1 MFFFAHLIY
10 IPTQCNIETEDILQQ
25 EYFNSTWQL
34 EGNDDYATVD
44 TNVVLSK
51 DTQNHKFCV
60 SDEWA
65 TSDQSEIVTIYQ
77 NLFYSNIGLVS
88 LLLFISA
95 IKFFR
100 KFFFKNYQV
109 RLKGNTW
116 RNRMNMIH
124 HSPCAYLDCT
134 SNSFILFSIYL

>member
-1 MFFFAHLIY
+1 MFFFEHLIY

-25 EYFNSTWQL
+25 EYFNTTWQL

-51 DTQNHKFCV
+51 DTQNHKFCK

-65 TSDQSEIVTIYQ
+65 TSDQSEIVTIYKK
-77 NLFYSNIGLVS
+77 LFDVNIGLVS
-88 LLLFISA
+88 ILLFISA

-116 RNRMNMIH
+116 RNQLNMIH
-124 HSPCAYLDCT
+124 QSPCAYLDCN
-134 SNSFILFSIYL
+134 SN